1 MSTQTT
7 PNSLT
12 ALDPRKLGDLHDEY
26 YPQVYRYLRYRLEDE
41 RLCEDLAAEV
51 FLRLLEHLHRNK
63 GEITNVRGWLLGT
76 ARHLVQDTLR
86 GKYRRPTTPLEE
98 HAHLSNGAT
107 TELDLENNQDHQRV
121 RAAMQKLTAD
131 QQHVL
136 ALRFTQEL
144 SLEEAAR
151 IMQRSVNAIKVLQ
164 HRAVDALRRHLEPA

>member
-41 RLCEDLAAEV
+41 GLCEDLAAEV
-51 FLRLLEHLHRNK
+51 FLRLLEHLTATRA
-63 GEITNVRGWLLGT
+63 RSPCLWLLGT

-98 HAHLSNGAT
+98 HEHLSNGAT
-107 TELDLENNQDHQRV
+107 TELDLENSQDHQRV

>member
-41 RLCEDLAAEV
+41 EV
-51 FLRLLEHLHRNK
+51 VRRPGCRSFLRLLEHFTATRARSPMCVGAAGNRPPP
-63 GEITNVRGWLLGT
+63 GAGYPEREIPPP
-76 ARHLVQDTLR
+76 H
-86 GKYRRPTTPLEE
+86 YPLEE
-98 HAHLSNGAT
+98 HEHLSNGAT
-107 TELDLENNQDHQRV
+107 TELDLENSQDHQRV

-144 SLEEAAR
+144 SLKKPPESCSAR
-151 IMQRSVNAIKVLQ
+151 
-164 HRAVDALRRHLEPA
+164 